1 MEPIRSWVNALKPGT
16 RSLRQ
21 TLAIYFLPISVFP
34 LLVISVYAIQVFR
47 RNTTETLVTRAASE
61 RDAILAEIDRFEGDL
76 LDQARNR
83 GMEPGLIAAVRS
95 GKEKAVTAALE
106 SFRSRGALRAFNL
119 SAQFLGASDPDGTPR
134 IPYVPRDGI
143 KEVRRRG
150 ETIGRFTA
158 ADGNGLVYLVR
169 TVIRPK
175 DGKAVGV
182 LEEEHRYGQPAL
194 VEVKSRRQVD
204 VVLLNDRL
212 SVVAASFA
220 LRKEAMKSISELALR
235 PELHR
240 LNVPTIVRI
249 GQERYAAFVYPLPD
263 KRNRRGAWGFV
274 GLFLSMTSLDAAVDN
289 LTWAV
294 VYLAILFSLIAALL
308 VFVLSN
314 RLVRPI
320 EALVAAMK
328 RVKAGRVSQIPDLQ
342 SADEIEYLVRSF
354 NDMARNIS
362 EAKKA
367 LELRF
372 QELHRANQEIKQT
385 QSTLIQSAKMASL
398 GQIVA
403 GVAHELNNPIGFI
416 YSNMHHLI
424 EYLEKIKE
432 LLGAYQAAHDQ
443 LPPAQR
449 AEMEQRFKELDI
461 EFILKDIDDLTRSC
475 LDGAKRTKDIVLG
488 LRLFSRMDGA
498 TFKPTDIHEGIRST
512 LKLLGAQFRDRVTV
526 HEEYGELPPVE
537 CNPSQINQV
546 FMNLLSNAAQAIE
559 GKGDVWIR
567 TYRDGE
573 EVVIEIEDT
582 GQGIPQASVEKIF
595 DPFFTTKKVGEGT
608 GLGLSIA
615 YGLVQKHQGTISVKS
630 KLGVGTRF
638 TITLPIRQN
647 VPAVG

>member
-1 MEPIRSWVNALKPGT
+1 MSWQSWIKAIRPGT

-21 TLAIYFLPISVFP
+21 TLAIYFLPISVIP
-34 LLVISVYAIQVFR
+34 LLVISIYAVQVFR
-47 RNTTETLVTRAASE
+47 RNTTEILVTRAASE
-61 RDAILAEIDRFEGDL
+61 RDAILAELDRLETDL
-76 LDQARNR
+76 LEQARAR
-83 GMEPGLIAAVRS
+83 GNEPALLAAVRS
-95 GKEKAVTAALE
+95 GNRKSVLSVLEAFRARGPIRAYTLSGKFLAASEPPGSTRVPYIPKE
-106 SFRSRGALRAFNL
+106 G
-119 SAQFLGASDPDGTPR
+119 
-134 IPYVPRDGI
+134 IRD
-143 KEVRRRG
+143 VRKKT

-158 ADGNGLVYLVR
+158 PDGNGLLYLVR
-169 TVIRPK
+169 TLIRPK
-175 DGKAVGV
+175 DGKAVGI
-182 LEEEHRYGQPAL
+182 LEEEHRFGQSAL
-194 VEVKSRRQVD
+194 MEVKSRRQVD
-204 VVLLNDRL
+204 VVLLNEKL
-212 SVVAASFA
+212 AVVAASFA
-220 LRKEAMKSISELALR
+220 LPNEVVKSLSGLALR
-235 PELHR
+235 PEFHR
-240 LNVPTIVRI
+240 PNTPTIVRL
-249 GQERYAAFVYPLPD
+249 GQERYAAFLYPLPD
-263 KRNRRGAWGFV
+263 KRARLGAWGFV
-274 GLFLSMTSLDAAVDN
+274 GLFLSMTTLDTAVDS

-294 VYLAILFSLIAALL
+294 IYLAVLFSLVAALL

-367 LELRF
+367 LELRL

-424 EYLEKIKE
+424 EYLGKIKE
-432 LLGAYQAAHDQ
+432 LLGAYQELHDS
-443 LPPAQR
+443 LPE
-449 AEMEQRFKELDI
+449 AERSAIEKRIQALDI
-461 EFILKDIDDLTRSC
+461 EFILKDIDDLTKSC

-488 LRLFSRMDGA
+488 LRLFSRMDEA
-498 TFKPTDIHEGIRST
+498 TFKPTDIHEGLRST
-512 LKLLGAQFRDRVTV
+512 LKLLGTQVKDRITV

-537 CNPSQINQV
+537 CNLSQLNQV

-559 GKGDVWIR
+559 GKGDIWIR
-567 TYRDGE
+567 TYRDGDE
-573 EVVIEIEDT
+573 AVIEIEDS
-582 GQGIPQASVEKIF
+582 GQGIAPEAVERIF

-615 YGLVQKHQGTISVKS
+615 YGLVQKHRGTITVKS
-630 KLGVGTRF
+630 KPGVGTRF
-638 TITLPIRQN
+638 TISLPLRQR
-647 VPAVG
+647 VPAAG